1 MSQQS
6 LPAPYA
12 RRYPIL
18 VALMLSGIMGP
29 IDASIVNVILPT
41 ITEFFG
47 VHIST
52 AQWVSMAYLLVIS
65 SLLLSYGRVGDIWG
79 YRKVYL
85 LGIAGFTVASALC
98 GFAPR
103 IEVLILS
110 RALQGLAAGMMTAVP
125 FAIITASFPPTE
137 RGKAIGIN
145 AISVSVGLAVGPSLG
160 GLIASLLG
168 WRYVFLINV
177 PIGIVGF
184 LWAYRVIPDLKGQ
197 PGKMDLLGAATAL
210 IALASFLLFVN
221 RVQGSGLNATTGIL
235 LLIAMVAGL
244 GFHRA
249 ERRNP
254 QPMLDLS
261 IFSKATFSFSGL
273 STLLNFMSQ
282 YVLVFLTPFYLQ
294 RVLRYAPG
302 RVGLVMTAFPLAT
315 MAVAPFSGA
324 LSDRI
329 GTKVL
334 AATGALLCAL
344 GAFSL
349 SQLPPTASWPD
360 VVWRLALFGVGTGIF
375 QSPNSSAVMGSAPRR
390 YRGVASAILATMR
403 NLGMVLGIAT
413 AGAVL
418 YTFAPAGI
426 LQKLALQPADVAA
439 FLRGLRYAYGAGAIW
454 GLASAATSLITSKE
468 KPSAN
473 PSQS

>member
-1 MSQQS
+1 MSQYPS
-6 LPAPYA
+6 SVPHA
-12 RRYPIL
+12 RRYSIL

-41 ITEFFG
+41 ITAFFG

-85 LGIAGFTVASALC
+85 LGIAGFTVASGLC
-98 GFAPR
+98 GLAPR
-103 IEVLILS
+103 IEVLILC

-137 RGKAIGIN
+137 RGRAIGIN
-145 AISVSVGLAVGPSLG
+145 AISVSVGLAVGPSVG

-177 PIGIVGF
+177 PIGIAGF

-210 IALASFLLFVN
+210 ITLASFLLFVN

-235 LLIAMVAGL
+235 LLIAIVAGL
-244 GFHRA
+244 SFCHV
-249 ERRNP
+249 ERRSD

-261 IFSKATFSFSGL
+261 LFSEATFPFAGL

-315 MAVAPFSGA
+315 MTVAPFSGA

-349 SQLPPTASWPD
+349 SRLPPTAGWPD
-360 VVWRLALFGVGTGIF
+360 VV
-375 QSPNSSAVMGSAPRR
+375 
-390 YRGVASAILATMR
+390 
-403 NLGMVLGIAT
+403 
-413 AGAVL
+413 
-418 YTFAPAGI
+418 
-426 LQKLALQPADVAA
+426 
-439 FLRGLRYAYGAGAIW
+439 
-454 GLASAATSLITSKE
+454 
-468 KPSAN
+468 
-473 PSQS
+473 

>member
-1 MSQQS
+1 
-6 LPAPYA
+6 
-12 RRYPIL
+12 
-18 VALMLSGIMGP
+18 
-29 IDASIVNVILPT
+29 
-41 ITEFFG
+41 
-47 VHIST
+47 
-52 AQWVSMAYLLVIS
+52 
-65 SLLLSYGRVGDIWG
+65 
-79 YRKVYL
+79 
-85 LGIAGFTVASALC
+85 
-98 GFAPR
+98 
-103 IEVLILS
+103 
-110 RALQGLAAGMMTAVP
+110 
-125 FAIITASFPPTE
+125 
-137 RGKAIGIN
+137 
-145 AISVSVGLAVGPSLG
+145 
-160 GLIASLLG
+160 
-168 WRYVFLINV
+168 
-177 PIGIVGF
+177 
-184 LWAYRVIPDLKGQ
+184 
-197 PGKMDLLGAATAL
+197 
-210 IALASFLLFVN
+210 VN

-235 LLIAMVAGL
+235 LLIAIVAGL
-244 GFHRA
+244 SFCHV
-249 ERRNP
+249 ERRSD

-261 IFSKATFSFSGL
+261 LFSEATFPFAGL

-315 MAVAPFSGA
+315 MTVAPFSGA

-349 SQLPPTASWPD
+349 SRLPPTAGWPD

-426 LQKLALQPADVAA
+426 LQKSALQPADVAA

-473 PSQS
+473 ASRS